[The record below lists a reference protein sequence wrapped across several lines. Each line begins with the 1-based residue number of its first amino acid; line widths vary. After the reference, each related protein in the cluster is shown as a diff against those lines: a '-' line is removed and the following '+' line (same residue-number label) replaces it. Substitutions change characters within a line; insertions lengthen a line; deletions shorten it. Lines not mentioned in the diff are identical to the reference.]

1 MEKNYVITLVVYLSL
16 DRVDEITHYGEWG
29 WELHQLDP
37 DYLLLRRSIKFKG
50 YQGTL
55 EKYVE
60 IMNSLV
66 ESITEAETGE
76 IIYSHEEGWLHK

>member
-1 MEKNYVITLVVYLSL
+1 MEKNYVIILVVYLSL
-16 DRVDEITHYGEWG
+16 DRVDEIVRYGVWD

-37 DYLLLRRSIKFKG
+37 DCLLLRKSIKFKG

-66 ESITEAETGE
+66 ESIMEAETGE
-76 IIYSHEEGWLHK
+76 IIYSHEEGWLPK